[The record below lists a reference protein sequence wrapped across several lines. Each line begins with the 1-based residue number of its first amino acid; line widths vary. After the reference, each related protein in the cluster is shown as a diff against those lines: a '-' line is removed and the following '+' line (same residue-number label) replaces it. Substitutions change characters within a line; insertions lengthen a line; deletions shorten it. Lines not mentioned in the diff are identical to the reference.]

1 MKDFAKAMDSLNTL
15 GFKVWQIGLDTLNI
29 NQTRDD
35 EPYFVMMLICKGL
48 ECLWEKCERETET
61 RQCLQYN
68 AQNTTLDT

>member
-1 MKDFAKAMDSLNTL
+1 MKDFAEAMDSLNTL
-15 GFKVWQIGLDTLNI
+15 GFRVWQIGLEILNVC
-29 NQTRDD
+29 
-35 EPYFVMMLICKGL
+35 EGL